1 MHTSIQPSV
10 FINSCKGHMG
20 SKSAKMLCPHLRKI
34 NNYLYTNSYIHT
46 NSFSE
51 DEANY

>member
-1 MHTSIQPSV
+1 MHTSIQPLV

-20 SKSAKMLCPHLRKI
+20 SKSDKMLCPHLRKI
-34 NNYLYTNSYIHT
+34 KNYLYTHT

-51 DEANY
+51 DEANYID